1 MSLRPP
7 GTRKWYDERMD
18 GIILID
24 KPTGMSSFGVVARV
38 RRILSQH
45 AGKKVKVGHTGT
57 LDPFASGLM
66 IIVVGTYCKRAS
78 EFSKLDKSY
87 EAVVELGKTS
97 STGDPEGELVRV
109 SDEKPT
115 DGDIAAAIQAFTGA
129 ITQTPPSFS
138 AIKIDGVRA
147 YKLAREG
154 KEVEMPTRE
163 VTIHS
168 LTLDSYEY
176 PDLQITASVSSGT
189 YIRTLAADIGE
200 SLGTGAYCKALRR
213 TVVGEYAIDNAVQ
226 IRDDMAASELPI
238 VAI

>member
-1 MSLRPP
+1 MI
-7 GTRKWYDERMD
+7 GHMD
-18 GIILID
+18 GIILVD

-38 RRILSQH
+38 RRILSQA

-66 IIVVGTYCKRAS
+66 IIVVGSYCKRAS
-78 EFSKLDKSY
+78 EFSKLDKTY
-87 EAVVELGKTS
+87 QAIVEFGKTS
-97 STGDPEGELVRV
+97 STGDPEGELAHV
-109 SDEKPT
+109 SDERPT
-115 DGDIAAAIQAFTGA
+115 DGEIAAALQAFTGV

-154 KEVEMPTRE
+154 KEVAMPTRE

-168 LTLDSYEY
+168 LELNSYEY
-176 PDLQITASVSSGT
+176 PELEITTSVSSGT

-200 SLGTGAYCKALRR
+200 SLGVGAYCKALRR
-213 TVVGEYAIDNAVQ
+213 TVVGEYAIENAVQ
-226 IRDDMAASELPI
+226 LRDDMSAAELPI
-238 VAI
+238 LSK